1 MCVLNEEHKRQT
13 QTLKGSEVSCCFN
26 SVLSGSGICSFQNQ
40 LAEEMEKEAA
50 VSRESEGQV
59 RDLHRCGGRGGG
71 GETDDGASLPGAQVG
86 APGGPPAWESL
97 CVLTASGPDNLL
109 AHTHCRNTGPV
120 VNSHPSVVI
129 TARIALKSRLANA
142 QLLPTIRPK
151 VALRVLTHL
160 MLEQAFQ
167 VVSATRLMFHTRV
180 GGTERV
186 SKWPKVTGP
195 GLSWDGVLTL
205 PDAGSPAAEPGM
217 GTAMPLLRHKQE
229 GSLC

>member
-50 VSRESEGQV
+50 VSRASEGQV

-71 GETDDGASLPGAQVG
+71 GGTWQTTCMGISLRANGVWPRH
-86 APGGPPAWESL
+86 
-97 CVLTASGPDNLL
+97 NLL

-129 TARIALKSRLANA
+129 TA
-142 QLLPTIRPK
+142 
-151 VALRVLTHL
+151 
-160 MLEQAFQ
+160 
-167 VVSATRLMFHTRV
+167 
-180 GGTERV
+180 
-186 SKWPKVTGP
+186 
-195 GLSWDGVLTL
+195 
-205 PDAGSPAAEPGM
+205 
-217 GTAMPLLRHKQE
+217 
-229 GSLC
+229 